1 MRTKGRNEAW
11 ILALTSIG
19 SVMVALDTTVVATA
33 LTTIQH
39 HLHAS
44 LAELEWTVNAYGLS
58 FGVLLMTGAALGDRF
73 GRRRLYVFGLALFIA
88 ASAGCALSPNVGVL
102 IAARAIQ
109 GAGAAL
115 VAPLSLALLSAAFA
129 PERRG
134 RALGIFT
141 GLTGLAVLAGPVLGG
156 AVTQGLAW
164 QWIFWINVPIGLIAI
179 PLVLGQI
186 EESSGPR
193 ARLDVPGLVL
203 VTGAGLGLVWG
214 LVRGNNAGW
223 DSVEVLTALIGG
235 AALGTAFVIW
245 ELRAKQPMLPM
256 RLFGSRAFS
265 SGNAANLLLSASLF
279 SSVFFMAQFQQV
291 ALAQGPLDAGLRLL
305 PWTATVFWVAP
316 LAGKLV
322 DRIGERP
329 FIVAGLALQGA
340 GMTWIAL
347 IAKTGLDYM
356 TMVAP
361 MMIAGAGV
369 SMAIP
374 AAQSAVVGAVPPMF
388 IGKASGTA
396 ATGRQLGGAFG
407 LAIGVAVF
415 AGAGSYLS
423 PATFTDGF
431 VPALAVA
438 AALSFAGSMAG
449 LMIPRRARVIAADA
463 PIGVVAAEGGV
474 R

>member
-1 MRTKGRNEAW
+1 MRTKGSNQTW

-44 LAELEWTVNAYGLS
+44 LADLEWTVNAYGLS

-73 GRRRLYVFGLALFIA
+73 GRRRLYVYGLALFIA

-102 IAARAIQ
+102 VGARAIQ

-115 VAPLSLALLSAAFA
+115 VAPLSLTLLSSAFP

-134 RALGIFT
+134 WALGIFA

-179 PLVLGQI
+179 PLVLARI
-186 EESSGPR
+186 EEILGSR

-223 DSVEVLTALIGG
+223 DSVEVLTALTGG
-235 AALGTAFVIW
+235 AALAVAFVVW
-245 ELRAKQPMLPM
+245 ELRAEQPMLPM

-265 SGNAANLLLSASLF
+265 SGNAANFLLSASLF

-291 ALAQGPLDAGLRLL
+291 ALGQGPLDAGLRLL

-316 LAGKLV
+316 LTGKLV

-329 FIVAGLALQGA
+329 FIVAGLALQA
-340 GMTWIAL
+340 VGMAWIAL
-347 IAKTGLDYM
+347 IATPGLDYA

-374 AAQSAVVGAVPPMF
+374 AAQSAIVGAVAPMF

-407 LAIGVAVF
+407 LPIGVA
-415 AGAGSYLS
+415 
-423 PATFTDGF
+423 P
-431 VPALAVA
+431 
-438 AALSFAGSMAG
+438 
-449 LMIPRRARVIAADA
+449 
-463 PIGVVAAEGGV
+463 AEGGA